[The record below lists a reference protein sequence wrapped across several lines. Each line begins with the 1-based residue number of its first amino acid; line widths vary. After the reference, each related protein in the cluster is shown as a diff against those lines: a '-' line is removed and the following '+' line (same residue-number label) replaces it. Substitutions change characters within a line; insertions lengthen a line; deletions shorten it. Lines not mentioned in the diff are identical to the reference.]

1 MPERFYFKL
10 EVMRRIMASRLCGA
24 KTLAVMVFF
33 AGLTLGQGAAAQ
45 SLTIEPVAT
54 GLEEPW
60 AIGFLPDGDVLVTE
74 RGGRLLRL
82 PKGGGTAVPVGGV
95 PEVATVGQ
103 GGLLD
108 VMVPRDFASSRRVWL
123 SYAAPANGGAGTAA
137 GFGRLSGDGTTLEDF
152 RAVMQPVGRGGGR
165 HFGARL
171 VQARDGSV
179 FLTTG
184 DRGNGELAQ
193 RLDGPEGKV
202 LRFSADGAPLTADAF
217 AGKAAFPGLYSY
229 GHRNIQGA
237 TLDGQGR
244 LLTAEHGAR
253 GGDEVNAP
261 QAGRNYGWPV
271 ITYGRDYDGS
281 KIGEGQAKAGMEQPL
296 HYWDPSIAP
305 SGLMAYDGALFPDWR
320 GQVFTGSLNSDLIAR
335 LDPSQGFAEER
346 IATDETARVRDIR
359 QAPDGSIWFLSV
371 YEGAIY
377 RITPAR

>member
-123 SYAAPANGGAGTAA
+123 SYAAPTNGGAGTAA

-171 VQARDGSV
+171 VEARDGSV

-217 AGKAAFPGLYSY
+217 AGKAAFPGLYSS

-237 TLDGQGR
+237 TLDGQGQ

-261 QAGRNYGWPV
+261 QEGRNYGWPV

-305 SGLMAYDGALFPDWR
+305 SGLMAYDGALFPGWR